1 MVIDVFAG
9 INWYAIVITFCF
21 IGLDFVSGF
30 AQAISNKEVS
40 SEKLRK
46 GLFHKC
52 GFMLAIV
59 LGILCEI
66 SMRFIDLGFDFPIC
80 IAVCGY
86 IILAELVSILE
97 NIGKLSPGLAD
108 SGFLQIFKVHNQD
121 SEGE

>member
-1 MVIDVFAG
+1 MIPDIFAG

-30 AQAISNKEVS
+30 AQAVSNKKVS

-52 GFMLAIV
+52 GFMLVIV
-59 LGILCEI
+59 LGVLCEV
-66 SMRFIDLGFDFPIC
+66 SMQFIDLGFDFPIC

-86 IILAELVSILE
+86 IILTELVSILE
-97 NIGKLSPGLAD
+97 NIGKLAPELTD
-108 SGFLQIFKVHNQD
+108 SGFLQIFKIHNQ
-121 SEGE
+121 ETERE